1 MVGGVKVR
9 RRPTFLGDTVNT
21 TARIEATCKEH
32 GAPQLASEDLVQR
45 LEDQNE
51 FLFDDVGPVTL
62 RGKTDP
68 LRLFRLQLPRY
79 GVQ

>member
-1 MVGGVKVR
+1 MGVVKQAFV
-9 RRPTFLGDTVNT
+9 FLGDTVNI
-21 TARIEATCKEH
+21 TARIETACKGL
-32 GAPQLASEDLVQR
+32 GAPLLASEDLVQR
-45 LEDQNE
+45 LENQNE

-62 RGKTDP
+62 RGKRDR